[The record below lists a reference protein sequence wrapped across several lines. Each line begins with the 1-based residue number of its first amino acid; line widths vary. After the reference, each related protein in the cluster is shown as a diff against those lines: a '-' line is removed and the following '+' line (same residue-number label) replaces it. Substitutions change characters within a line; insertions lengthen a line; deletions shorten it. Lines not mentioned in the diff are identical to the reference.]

1 MTEKERWEWR
11 EAVDGIGSVTLE
23 SWQDFLGFVYA
34 EMLDYETYIWRGQ
47 RNSSWELES
56 TLDRLIRTANVKK
69 AKQYDFSKNH
79 LEQFKFATRGR
90 RGQNPRVI
98 ETENEWWALGQ
109 HHGLATP
116 LLDWTSSPFV
126 AAYFSFIDKGGP
138 QTKYRA
144 IYALHKPSIEE
155 KVKQIVRAKELEN
168 KKEKEK
174 LKTAIGPTNFL
185 LQASLDF
192 PVIKEVEF
200 IRPLS
205 DENHRLVNQG
215 GLFSKAPV
223 GVTLNKWINKNFKD
237 DESYTL
243 IKLLIPNRERNQALK
258 NLNRM
263 NINHLS
269 LFPDLYG
276 ASKFCNL
283 YGEIDNY

>member
-1 MTEKERWEWR
+1 MTEQEKWEWR
-11 EAVDGIGSVTLE
+11 DPEDGIGSVILT
-23 SWQDFLGFVYA
+23 SWQNFLEFIYA

-47 RNSSWELES
+47 RNSNWELES

-69 AKQYDFSKNH
+69 AKQYDFSKKH

-90 RGQNPRVI
+90 RGLNPRVI

-116 LLDWTSSPFV
+116 LLDWTASPFV
-126 AAYFSFIDKGGP
+126 AAYFSFIDKGSP

-155 KVKQIVRAKELEN
+155 KVDQIVKNKEAEN
-168 KKEKEK
+168 RKKKEEIQKGK
-174 LKTAIGPTNFL
+174 KQVNFL
-185 LQASLDF
+185 AQALLDF
-192 PVIKEVEF
+192 PVNPEVEF
-200 IRPLS
+200 IRPHS

-215 GLFSKAPV
+215 GLFSKSPV
-223 GVTLNKWINKNFKD
+223 GVTLNKWISNHFKGD
-237 DESYTL
+237 DSYTL
-243 IKLLIPNRERNQALK
+243 IKLLIPNKERDQALK

-276 ASKFCNL
+276 ASRFCNL
-283 YGEIDNY
+283 FGEIDNY